1 LHNIRWSDHV
11 LLATLLPHLAGL
23 RLLDSTIGDDGITL
37 TLGARRRTA
46 ACPRCGRR
54 ARRRQSHYTRRVADL
69 PIAGRRV
76 ALSLRVWR
84 FFCRNRRC
92 TRAIFAERFTDL
104 VPAYGRRTVAQ
115 RKHLQELGCT
125 AGGSVG
131 ARLARLLGLPASRD
145 TVLRLVRAMPAPEAK
160 TPRVLGVDD
169 WATRRGC
176 SYGTILVDE
185 EARRPIALLADRTA
199 DTFAAWLAAHPGVE
213 VITRDRA
220 AAYADGAT
228 RGAPAAVQVADRFH
242 LVKNLGEALLQVVM
256 VQRSQLAEV
265 VLPAAATDT
274 GSLTVTI
281 VASPRADPARRARRL
296 VCYEQVVALR
306 ALGWTHAAIADKI
319 QISQRTILRW
329 LAAGSFPERKPRRRP
344 PSAFAAYADYLTQR
358 WAEGCHNATQL
369 WREVCAQG
377 YGGPKAGI
385 WTLAQ
390 RLRCGEEAIPPGTS
404 ALAASTAEPALT
416 PGRVVVLMLQHAE
429 DRSVDDQ
436 RLLSAV
442 QQACTAV
449 KQAAT
454 LCERLLTAIRD
465 RLPEALSAWLSDA
478 SGCGLTALER
488 FAHGLQ
494 RDLAAVRAACSLPY
508 SNGQAEGQI
517 TRLKLIKRSM
527 YGRAKLDLLE
537 RRVLYRAAS

>member
-1 LHNIRWSDHV
+1 VHLS
-11 LLATLLPHLAGL
+11 ALLPHLAGL
-23 RLLDSTIGDDGITL
+23 RLHDTAANDDGITL

-46 ACPRCGRR
+46 ACPLCGRR
-54 ARRRQSHYTRRVADL
+54 ARRMQSQYLRRVADL

-76 ALSLRVWR
+76 ALCLRVRR

-92 TRAIFAERFTDL
+92 SRSIFAERFTDL

-115 RKHLQELGCT
+115 RQQLQALGCT

-131 ARLARLLGLPASRD
+131 ARLARLQGVPASRD

-169 WATRRGC
+169 WAKRRGC

-185 EARRPIALLADRTA
+185 EAHRPIALLADRTA
-199 DTFAAWLAAHPGVE
+199 DTFAAWLAAHAGIE

-228 RGAPAAVQVADRFH
+228 RGAPDAVQVADRFH
-242 LVKNLGEALLQVVM
+242 LVKNLGEALLQVVTAH
-256 VQRSQLAEV
+256 RSQLA
-265 VLPAAATDT
+265 AAAL
-274 GSLTVTI
+274 SLVVVDEGLPI
-281 VASPRADPARRARRL
+281 PSHVPSARADPERRARR
-296 VCYEQVVALR
+296 VARYERLVALR
-306 ALGWTHAAIADKI
+306 ALGWTHAAIAAEVG
-319 QISQRTILRW
+319 ISQRTILRW
-329 LAAGSFPERKPRRRP
+329 LAASSFPERQPQTRLP
-344 PSAFAAYADYLTQR
+344 NSFATYIDYLTQR

-369 WREVCAQG
+369 WREVCEQG
-377 YGGPKAGI
+377 YTGPRSGI
-385 WTLAQ
+385 WALAQ
-390 RLRCGEEAIPPGTS
+390 RLRRGEDVNPP
-404 ALAASTAEPALT
+404 AVTAPTARAPEQAPT
-416 PGRVVVLMLQHAE
+416 PGRVVVLLSQHAE
-429 DRSVDDQ
+429 DRSVADQ

-442 QQACTAV
+442 NEACTEVQQAGR
-449 KQAAT
+449 
-454 LCERLLTAIRD
+454 LCERFLQLLRD
-465 RLPEALSAWLSDA
+465 RLPAALPTWLSDA
-478 SGCGLTALER
+478 SSCGLTALER

-494 RDLAAVRAACSLPY
+494 RDLAAVRAACTLPY
-508 SNGQAEGQI
+508 SNGQTEGQI